1 MFHFTMGMILRDA
14 SLDDFVIVQTSQRLW
29 YHLDGP
35 AYYTP
40 RLCGI
45 LLLGCKPVL
54 LYCILWTNVLCYDI
68 TMSMIS
74 LGNENFSALL

>member
-45 LLLGCKPVL
+45 APRLQTCVTVL
-54 LYCILWTNVLCYDI
+54 HTMDKCVVL
-68 TMSMIS
+68 
-74 LGNENFSALL
+74 